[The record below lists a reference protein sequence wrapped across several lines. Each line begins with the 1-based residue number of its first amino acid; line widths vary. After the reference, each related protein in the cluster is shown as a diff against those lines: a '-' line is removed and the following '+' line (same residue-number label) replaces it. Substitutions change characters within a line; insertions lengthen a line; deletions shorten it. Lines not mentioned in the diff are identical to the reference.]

1 MFTSNSSIRNPQ
13 NSFAHKL
20 FSSTNLVLALV
31 LFLALSAGIFG
42 TPGLVKAD
50 DEQIAAPASA
60 EQANPLDSEEQSFIQ
75 LINDYRKANGL
86 GELVYQPQMEDA
98 AKWMSQDMAEK
109 NYFSHTDS
117 LGRNPFDRMADF
129 GYEGGWMGENLAAGR
144 DLAQDAFNQF
154 KNSPGHN
161 ANMLKAPYT
170 KIGVSRYFVADSTYG
185 WYWTV
190 DFSD

>member
-1 MFTSNSSIRNPQ
+1 MFTSNSSIRN
-13 NSFAHKL
+13 SHKFFSLANL
-20 FSSTNLVLALV
+20 FVV
-31 LFLALSAGIFG
+31 IMLFLALSAGIFG
-42 TPGLVKAD
+42 TTGQAKAD
-50 DEQIAAPASA
+50 DEQIAAPADTAAQVS
-60 EQANPLDSEEQSFIQ
+60 PLDSEEQNFINI
-75 LINDYRKANGL
+75 INEYRKANGL
-86 GELVYQPQMEDA
+86 GELVYQPQLEDA

-117 LGRNPFDRMADF
+117 LGRDPFVRMADF

-144 DLAQDAFNQF
+144 DLAQDAFEQF
-154 KNSPGHN
+154 KNSAGHN

-170 KIGVSRYFVADSTYG
+170 KIGVSRHFVPESTYG